1 MALRSFKKNTDII
14 PMKSEVGLGICI
26 LKGFPSGSDA
36 SEGGDPWAWVSVTS
50 VTENQPG
57 ATLSTSTT
65 DPYILLTLSLFFLF
79 AFTFAHLLKYEKF
92 GLDA

>member
-36 SEGGDPWAWVSVTS
+36 SEGGDP
-50 VTENQPG
+50 
-57 ATLSTSTT
+57 
-65 DPYILLTLSLFFLF
+65 
-79 AFTFAHLLKYEKF
+79 
-92 GLDA
+92 